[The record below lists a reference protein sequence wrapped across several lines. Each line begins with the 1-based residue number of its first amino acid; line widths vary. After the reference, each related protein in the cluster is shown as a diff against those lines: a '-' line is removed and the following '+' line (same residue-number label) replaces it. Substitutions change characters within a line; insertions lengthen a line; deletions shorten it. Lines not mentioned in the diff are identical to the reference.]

1 MCTAGCFDTM
11 REASGKAF
19 GSKFL
24 IGRVHTLETV
34 ADRCLDADSKQ
45 VLVAVE
51 VAQGHNASRE
61 S

>member
-1 MCTAGCFDTM
+1 M

-19 GSKFL
+19 GSKLL